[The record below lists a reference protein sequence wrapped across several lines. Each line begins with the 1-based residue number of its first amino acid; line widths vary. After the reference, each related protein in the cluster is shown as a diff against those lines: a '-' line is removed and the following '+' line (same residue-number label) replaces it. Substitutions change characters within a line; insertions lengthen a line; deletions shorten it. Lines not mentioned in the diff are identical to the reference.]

1 MSVWCVKISHF
12 IKTWI
17 KPRTL
22 LQNRWW
28 GSGLLALK
36 QLQSVKHTSKCEGMW
51 VCWPSVHAHNLL
63 WESLLWEMGWDVLSW
78 LSNEVFPMPV
88 LCSSSAMENVMIRS
102 RIKKKLK
109 KNPTLLLLFFQ
120 CKIKLPVIIYSNPDN
135 WRLRLALRT
144 KTRIFNSF
152 QALFPWP
159 HLNDLFNQKP
169 LQYTSMFDWY
179 TSMQRGNLE
188 EQKLKGCIIPS
199 ALLLGSHCSL
209 EHHTYKRSFHFPNT
223 PDCSWKSAQSLA
235 QKQIKTKLL
244 MNYRVERFTAK
255 IKALFTYNV
264 TSDCHHYTR
273 TPND

>member
-1 MSVWCVKISHF
+1 MRTSSHKEVIEINSCYCNITVTNRSPQKSVSPKSWWFFNYRYGRFLMSVWCVKISHF

-36 QLQSVKHTSKCEGMW
+36 QLQCEGMW
-51 VCWPSVHAHNLL
+51 VCWPSMHAHNLL
-63 WESLLWEMGWDVLSW
+63 WESLLWEMGWVVFSW

-102 RIKKKLK
+102 RIKKKIK

-135 WRLRLALRT
+135 WRLRLALRM

-169 LQYTSMFDWY
+169 L
-179 TSMQRGNLE
+179 
-188 EQKLKGCIIPS
+188 
-199 ALLLGSHCSL
+199 
-209 EHHTYKRSFHFPNT
+209 
-223 PDCSWKSAQSLA
+223 
-235 QKQIKTKLL
+235 
-244 MNYRVERFTAK
+244 
-255 IKALFTYNV
+255 
-264 TSDCHHYTR
+264 
-273 TPND
+273 